1 MKTPRTM
8 SSIMSIL
15 LCIAAFAAPAKSGTY
30 LNPSS
35 GFFLAPLSIQ
45 DSSTPHGL
53 LRSVLY
59 DIPDIFKCLPR
70 FLAGKISSGTESAV
84 LSMTQPVNYIANEK
98 LTEEYFLKCM
108 SGAGVGDSD
117 AAEVFMRKLGN
128 KILKEKDWRVAGK
141 SLFIMHQMLTSPAIS
156 IDIVRELAESYLERF
171 SIFHNAIQNRMNL
184 RDGDRHA
191 LLWVQQYLEYIRSL
205 SEVVRRRSGD
215 REVQDFRSLLRL
227 SSGYCLSAAQLLD
240 VSLVA
245 SATDGSILSASSRAF
260 FIQLSGSCNAL
271 VRSDIRAHSGSLASL
286 QTSSSTICA
295 FQQESLSEIQRH
307 AKDIREAVTHVLE
320 SSVALEKGLGFR
332 SPSDSSTIDKNVRPS
347 GSAKSNSK
355 FDDVTESEFLKNC
368 EIDLHVIRG
377 KVCWLES
384 LAEMQCDV
392 HRLVTPATIVAPS
405 QNHRGARCKDSP
417 SNYST
422 RTTNR
427 RRTRF
432 SALV

>member
-1 MKTPRTM
+1 MY
-8 SSIMSIL
+8 SIL
-15 LCIAAFAAPAKSGTY
+15 GIVVCIVAFAATAQSGTY

-59 DIPDIFKCLPR
+59 DIPDILKCLPR
-70 FLAGKISSGTESAV
+70 FLAGRISSGTESAV

-98 LTEEYFLKCM
+98 LTKEYFLKCL

-117 AAEVFMRKLGN
+117 AAEVFIRKLGN

-156 IDIVRELAESYLERF
+156 IDIVRELAESYLERYNTF
-171 SIFHNAIQNRMNL
+171 CNVIQNRMD
-184 RDGDRHA
+184 RTVSDRHA

-227 SSGYCLSAAQLLD
+227 SSGYCMSAARLLD
-240 VSLVA
+240 ISLAA
-245 SATDGSILSASSRAF
+245 SVTDASMLSASSRAF

-286 QTSSSTICA
+286 QTSSSTTCA

-320 SSVALEKGLGFR
+320 PSVPLEQGLSLH
-332 SPSDSSTIDKNVRPS
+332 SPSDSSTVDKNFRPS
-347 GSAKSNSK
+347 RSARNNSK
-355 FDDVTESEFLKNC
+355 LGGVSEFKFLENC
-368 EIDLHVIRG
+368 EVDLNVISG
-377 KVCWLES
+377 KGCWLES

-392 HRLVTPATIVAPS
+392 HRLVTPISLVAARQS
-405 QNHRGARCKDSP
+405 YKGARRRNS
-417 SNYST
+417 SYYEST
-422 RTTNR
+422 RSSNR
-427 RRTRF
+427 RRTKL